1 MFNLENKIAVVTGSA
16 RGLGQA
22 IAIKLA
28 SAGASIALCDLEL
41 DWLTES
47 EELIKKIGVDVKSYS
62 VNVAD
67 SNSVI
72 DGIKKIESDFGK
84 IDILVNNAGITKDG
98 LLIRM
103 SEDDWD
109 QVLDVNLK
117 GVFLCTKAVMR
128 GMSKRREGSIVNIAS
143 VIGLMGNAG
152 QANYAASKGGVISF
166 SKTVAKELAS
176 RNVRC
181 NAIAPGFIRTAM
193 TDALDLEIQ
202 EKMKE
207 LIPLGRFGEPED
219 VANVVLFFSKQF
231 VIICYRSSTLDM
243 WRYGN
248 VN

>member
-1 MFNLENKIAVVTGSA
+1 MFDLENKIAVVTGSA

-28 SAGASIALCDLEL
+28 SAGASIALCDLKL

-47 EELIKKIGVDVKSYS
+47 EELVKKIGVDVKSYS

-67 SNSVI
+67 NNSVI

-98 LLIRM
+98 LLMRM

-152 QANYAASKGGVISF
+152 QANYSASKSAMYGFTKSL
-166 SKTVAKELAS
+166 AKELAS
-176 RNVRC
+176 RGITVNS
-181 NAIAPGFIRTAM
+181 ISPGFIQTDMTANLSEEQKNNI
-193 TDALDLEIQ
+193 T
-202 EKMKE
+202 KS
-207 LIPLGRFGEPED
+207 IPLARLGECED
-219 VANVVLFFSKQF
+219 VANLALFLASKK
-231 VIICYRSSTLDM
+231 SSYIT
-243 WRYGN
+243 GENIN
-248 VN
+248 VNGGLYM

>member
-1 MFNLENKIAVVTGSA
+1 MFDLENKIAVVTGSA

-128 GMSKRREGSIVNIAS
+128 GMSKE
-143 VIGLMGNAG
+143 
-152 QANYAASKGGVISF
+152 
-166 SKTVAKELAS
+166 
-176 RNVRC
+176 
-181 NAIAPGFIRTAM
+181 
-193 TDALDLEIQ
+193 
-202 EKMKE
+202 EKDQL
-207 LIPLGRFGEPED
+207 LILHP
-219 VANVVLFFSKQF
+219 
-231 VIICYRSSTLDM
+231 
-243 WRYGN
+243 
-248 VN
+248 

>member
-1 MFNLENKIAVVTGSA
+1 MFDLENKIAVVTGSA

-84 IDILVNNAGITKDG
+84 IDILVNNAGITKEC

-103 SEDDWD
+103 SEDDW
-109 QVLDVNLK
+109 
-117 GVFLCTKAVMR
+117 
-128 GMSKRREGSIVNIAS
+128 E
-143 VIGLMGNAG
+143 
-152 QANYAASKGGVISF
+152 
-166 SKTVAKELAS
+166 
-176 RNVRC
+176 
-181 NAIAPGFIRTAM
+181 
-193 TDALDLEIQ
+193 
-202 EKMKE
+202 
-207 LIPLGRFGEPED
+207 
-219 VANVVLFFSKQF
+219 
-231 VIICYRSSTLDM
+231 
-243 WRYGN
+243 
-248 VN
+248 

>member
-1 MFNLENKIAVVTGSA
+1 MFDLDNKVAVITGSA

-22 IAIKLA
+22 IALKLA
-28 SAGASIALCDLEL
+28 KAGADIALCDLQL
-41 DWLTES
+41 DWLGES
-47 EELIKKIGVDVKSYS
+47 EELVKNNGVNVKSYS
-62 VNVAD
+62 INVSD
-67 SNSVI
+67 NNSVI
-72 DGIKKIESDFGK
+72 EGIKKIESDFGK

-98 LLIRM
+98 LLLRM
-103 SEDDWD
+103 SEEDWD

-117 GVFLCTKAVMR
+117 GVFLCTKAAMR

-193 TDALDLEIQ
+193 TDALDEEIQ

-207 LIPLGRFGEPED
+207 LIPLKRFGEPED
-219 VANVVLFFSKQF
+219 VANVVLFLASN
-231 VIICYRSSTLDM
+231 SSSYVTGQVLSTCGGM
-243 WRYGN
+243 
-248 VN
+248 VM

>member
-1 MFNLENKIAVVTGSA
+1 MFDLENKIAVVTGSA

-67 SNSVI
+67 SNSVT

-176 RNVRC
+176 RNVC
-181 NAIAPGFIRTAM
+181 VM
-193 TDALDLEIQ
+193 LLHQDLSEQ
-202 EKMKE
+202 
-207 LIPLGRFGEPED
+207 
-219 VANVVLFFSKQF
+219 Q
-231 VIICYRSSTLDM
+231 
-243 WRYGN
+243 
-248 VN
+248 

>member
-1 MFNLENKIAVVTGSA
+1 MFDLENKIAVVTGSA

-219 VANVVLFFSKQF
+219 VANVVLLASN
-231 VIICYRSSTLDM
+231 SSSYVTGQVLSTCGGM
-243 WRYGN
+243 
-248 VN
+248 VM

>member
-1 MFNLENKIAVVTGSA
+1 MFDLENKIAVVTGSA

-28 SAGASIALCDLEL
+28 SAGASIALCDLKL

-67 SNSVI
+67 NNSVI

-219 VANVVLFFSKQF
+219 VANVVLFLASN
-231 VIICYRSSTLDM
+231 SSSYVTGQVLSTCGGM
-243 WRYGN
+243 
-248 VN
+248 VM

>member
-128 GMSKRREGSIVNIAS
+128 GMSKRREGSIINIAS

-219 VANVVLFFSKQF
+219 VANVVLFLASN
-231 VIICYRSSTLDM
+231 SSSYVTGQVLSTCGGM
-243 WRYGN
+243 
-248 VN
+248 VM

>member
-1 MFNLENKIAVVTGSA
+1 M
-16 RGLGQA
+16 
-22 IAIKLA
+22 
-28 SAGASIALCDLEL
+28 CDLEL

-128 GMSKRREGSIVNIAS
+128 YVKRRRIN
-143 VIGLMGNAG
+143 
-152 QANYAASKGGVISF
+152 
-166 SKTVAKELAS
+166 
-176 RNVRC
+176 C
-181 NAIAPGFIRTAM
+181 
-193 TDALDLEIQ
+193 
-202 EKMKE
+202 
-207 LIPLGRFGEPED
+207 
-219 VANVVLFFSKQF
+219 
-231 VIICYRSSTLDM
+231 
-243 WRYGN
+243 
-248 VN
+248 